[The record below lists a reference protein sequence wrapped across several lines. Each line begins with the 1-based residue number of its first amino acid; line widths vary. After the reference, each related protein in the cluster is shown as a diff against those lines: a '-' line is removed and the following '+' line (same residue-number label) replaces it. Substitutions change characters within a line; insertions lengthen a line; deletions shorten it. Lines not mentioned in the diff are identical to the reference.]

1 MKTNTSKK
9 SIWSTDDLHAYL
21 DEAAHSFKVGQHW
34 QQMLTI
40 LTSGDKNGDS
50 EVSELT
56 HLSTSLEVTRR
67 IQIVRHYLM
76 SIPRR
81 RLSGG
86 ADGKTIIPAKT
97 VLQQLSD
104 VLSTPAIRAGAISP
118 GEQRLRRLIQ
128 TSPQVTRRK
137 KKRATQA
144 VPPKATTQTRK
155 QAQRPRHWQTRWRR
169 RRTPKPKPT
178 QQKKKH

>member
-67 IQIVRHYLM
+67 VQIVRHYLM

-104 VLSTPAIRAGAISP
+104 ILSTPAIRAGAISP
-118 GEQRLRRLIQ
+118 GAAAQKADPNQPAGHKEEEEESNAGGPAEGNDANAQA
-128 TSPQVTRRK
+128 SA
-137 KKRATQA
+137 ATKALADAVAAAANTEAQA
-144 VPPKATTQTRK
+144 NA
-155 QAQRPRHWQTRWRR
+155 A
-169 RRTPKPKPT
+169 
-178 QQKKKH
+178 KKKH